1 MGSTRFPGKVMKKIG
16 GREIFL
22 VQLDRMKR
30 AKTLDQIVVAT
41 TIKKRDDVIVRL
53 CKKNKILYFRGSEN
67 DLLDR
72 YYKAA
77 KKFKAELVVKIP
89 SDEPLMDADVMDT
102 VIREMHQNLDKYDF
116 VSNLHPPSYPDGL
129 DVEIMT
135 FKALEIAWKK
145 AKKPYEREHLTPYI
159 WDNPGLFR
167 VGNVANKYGDMFM
180 THRWTLDYPEDF
192 NFFKAVFS
200 SFKNKNK
207 FKMED
212 ILKLL
217 DKHPEIAAIN
227 TKHMGINWFRHVG
240 DQLKTVD
247 SKFYRK

>member
-89 SDEPLMDADVMDT
+89 SDQPLIEAT
-102 VIREMHQNLDKYDF
+102 VIDQVVGTMHKNLDKYDY
-116 VSNLHPPSYPDGL
+116 VGNLRPPTFPDGM
-129 DVEIMT
+129 DVEVMT
-135 FKALEIAWKK
+135 FKTLEVMWKK
-145 AKKPYEREHLTPYI
+145 AKEQHEREHLTPYI
-159 WDNPGLFR
+159 WAHPDQFR
-167 VGNVANKYGDMFM
+167 VGNVANEYGDMYTTF
-180 THRWTLDYPEDF
+180 RWTLDYPEDF
-192 NFFKAVFS
+192 EFFKAVFS
-200 SFKNKNK
+200 AFGNKTHFSMKDVLDLLRKN
-207 FKMED
+207 
-212 ILKLL
+212 
-217 DKHPEIAAIN
+217 PELSAIN
-227 TKHMGINWFRHVG
+227 ASRGNANWFRHSWYKRPN
-240 DQLKTVD
+240 LPNK
-247 SKFYRK
+247 S